1 MVGETR
7 QARVRGIGAAVA
19 ALGALLL
26 LNLVT
31 NPPGPAPF
39 PCDLWQEMGI
49 EAKRA
54 AVHEQLV
61 APGAEPERGCL
72 ERNLERFVEATDGFC
87 RDTDGST
94 FGNPEVHALALE
106 AERRQACP
114 QGLAQ

>member
-1 MVGETR
+1 MAGETR
-7 QARVRGIGAAVA
+7 KARARGIGAAVA

-31 NPPGPAPF
+31 SASGPAPF
-39 PCDLWQEMGI
+39 PCDLWQGMGV

-61 APGAEPERGCL
+61 APSAEAERGCL
-72 ERNLERFVEATDGFC
+72 ERNLDRFVAATDGFC
-87 RDTDGST
+87 RETGGST
-94 FGNPEVHALALE
+94 FGTPEVHAIALE

-114 QGLAQ
+114 QGPAQ